1 MGTIIIAS
9 SNTTFLFISYSL
21 FHNFSLFSISFLFSY
36 FRWSAELAESKNRE
50 AETQRLLRLA
60 LLDAQQEKLNLSLLQ
75 EKLDKAKLD
84 FLHLENENTELINN
98 ALMLSRQIK
107 EGEDTAIRIA
117 RETKDREV
125 DISAEGDIL
134 RKEIKRMVTENA
146 VLVDNLE
153 YLSGIKEE
161 NSRNE
166 DRIEVLKEDIKDLA
180 VRHLAILV
188 LYIDHIFS
196 SYFTYFKLE
205 F

>member
-1 MGTIIIAS
+1 M
-9 SNTTFLFISYSL
+9 
-21 FHNFSLFSISFLFSY
+21 
-36 FRWSAELAESKNRE
+36 
-50 AETQRLLRLA
+50 
-60 LLDAQQEKLNLSLLQ
+60 NLSLLQ

-98 ALMLSRQIK
+98 AKMLSRQIK
-107 EGEDTAIRIA
+107 EGEDTAMRIA

-188 LYIDHIFS
+188 LYIDHIFL

>member
-1 MGTIIIAS
+1 
-9 SNTTFLFISYSL
+9 
-21 FHNFSLFSISFLFSY
+21 
-36 FRWSAELAESKNRE
+36 
-50 AETQRLLRLA
+50 LLRLA

-98 ALMLSRQIK
+98 AKMLSRQIK

-188 LYIDHIFS
+188 LYIYHIFL